1 MKKVLISSLS
11 ILLAGILLGGC
22 GNSQGKKQ
30 STENRNSSLK
40 AENSSLR
47 ENIKKN
53 SNNVSSS
60 DRQNSNDQSEAP
72 KSETSTSSDSSVQ
85 GSSSGPIQSAQDAEN
100 LITHS
105 MHVNPGI
112 YHAVPTTGGFIVS
125 RDDIPGSAFVQN
137 NGNVTWD
144 DGSTTSYGEAS
155 APTNN
160 Q

>member
-30 STENRNSSLK
+30 SAENRNSSLK
-40 AENSSLR
+40 AENSSLK

-60 DRQNSNDQSEAP
+60 DRQDSNEQSEAP
-72 KSETSTSSDSSVQ
+72 KGETSTSSDSSAQ
-85 GSSSGPIQSAQDAEN
+85 SSSAGPIQSAQDAEN

-105 MHVNPGI
+105 MHVDPGI

-144 DGSTTSYGEAS
+144 DGSTLSYGEAS
-155 APTNN
+155 APTSN
-160 Q
+160 

>member
-1 MKKVLISSLS
+1 
-11 ILLAGILLGGC
+11 
-22 GNSQGKKQ
+22 
-30 STENRNSSLK
+30 
-40 AENSSLR
+40 
-47 ENIKKN
+47 
-53 SNNVSSS
+53 
-60 DRQNSNDQSEAP
+60 
-72 KSETSTSSDSSVQ
+72 
-85 GSSSGPIQSAQDAEN
+85 
-100 LITHS
+100 

>member
-30 STENRNSSLK
+30 SAENRNSSLK
-40 AENSSLR
+40 AENSSLK

-72 KSETSTSSDSSVQ
+72 KSETSTSSNSAQS
-85 GSSSGPIQSAQDAEN
+85 SSSGPIQSAQDAEN